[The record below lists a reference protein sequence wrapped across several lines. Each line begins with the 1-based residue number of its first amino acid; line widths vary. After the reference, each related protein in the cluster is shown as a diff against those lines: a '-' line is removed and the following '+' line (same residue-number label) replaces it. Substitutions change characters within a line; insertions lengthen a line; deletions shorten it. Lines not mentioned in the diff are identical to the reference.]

1 MRPLDTLA
9 DDNVVMLQMTED
21 VIDLSEAQAIT
32 TVQWDK
38 NPFVTN
44 FRVLAVGGPHIK
56 SMETENGTTIHGII
70 HLS

>member
-1 MRPLDTLA
+1 
-9 DDNVVMLQMTED
+9 MTRD

-32 TVQWDK
+32 TVQWEK

-44 FRVLAVGGPHIK
+44 FRVLTVAGPHIK
-56 SMETENGTTIHGII
+56 KIQTEAGDTIHGII